1 MSDASAGA
9 RREELERAL
18 AAEGDRLYALAL
30 RVTRDADLAADA
42 LHDGF
47 ASAIENIGDFR
58 DESALATWL
67 YRIVYRKAIDQLR
80 RRGREQPMENED
92 ELRSDDERLE
102 RTSNWA
108 RPPDEIL
115 LGGESREALERAL
128 AELTPVQRAVFE
140 LREVEQ
146 RPTEEVAEIL
156 GIPPGTVR
164 VYVHRARLRLRAL
177 LSPHF
182 HPRGPERAAKEE
194 RS

>member
-1 MSDASAGA
+1 VSTPAAGS

-18 AAEGDRLYALAL
+18 AAEGNRLYALAL

-92 ELRSDDERLE
+92 ELRADDERLE
-102 RTSNWA
+102 RTSAWA

-115 LGGESREALERAL
+115 LGAESREALEQAL

-177 LSPHF
+177 LAPHF
-182 HPRGPERAAKEE
+182 RPRDPEATAKEK
-194 RS
+194 RP